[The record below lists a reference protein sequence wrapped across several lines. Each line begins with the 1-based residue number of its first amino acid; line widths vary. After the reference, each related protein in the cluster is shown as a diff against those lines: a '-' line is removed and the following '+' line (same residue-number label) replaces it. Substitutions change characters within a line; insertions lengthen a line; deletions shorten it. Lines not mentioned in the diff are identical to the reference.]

1 MILNINKKLK
11 IGNNKR
17 TLIIAEVSAN
27 HCGSK
32 KNFINH
38 ILKANEYGADL
49 VKIQT
54 YEPEDMIVNKKFKI
68 KKGLW
73 KGKNLWDLYKKAQT
87 PFDWHHD
94 AFKLAKKHGIE
105 LFSTP
110 FSLRALKFLSNFK
123 PNIYKIA
130 SFELTDHRLINEIAK
145 KKKPIIMSTGLSSI
159 SEVNA
164 ALKIIR
170 RYHNKI
176 ILLYCVSGYPTPLE
190 DINFKNIEKIRTNTK
205 VELIGFSDHTKGID
219 ASVASLSH
227 KVKLIEKHFTIKRN
241 TSSPDSSFSIT
252 PNELKNLKEM
262 TIKMDKIYNSKKKNP
277 ISENSSKIFR
287 RSIYSIKDIKKKE
300 VFNNENIACYRPNV
314 GISSDKYFK
323 ILGKKA
329 KKSIKKNTPLTNKMF

>member
-1 MILNINKKLK
+1 MRINLNKKLK
-11 IGNNKR
+11 IGNNQR

-38 ILKANEYGADL
+38 ILKAKEYGADL
-49 VKIQT
+49 IKIQT
-54 YEPEDMIVNKKFKI
+54 YEPEDMVVNKKFQI

-73 KGKNLWDLYKKAQT
+73 KGKNLWNLYKKAQT
-87 PFDWHHD
+87 PFDWHYD
-94 AFKLAKKHGIE
+94 AFKVAKKNGIE

-110 FSLRALKFLSNFK
+110 FSLRALKFLNNFK

-130 SFELTDHRLINEIAK
+130 SFELTDHRLVTEIAK

-159 SEVNA
+159 SEINA

-190 DINFKNIEKIRTNTK
+190 DINFKNIEKIKTKTK

-241 TSSPDSSFSIT
+241 TSSPDSLFSIT

-262 TIKMDKIYNSKKKNP
+262 TVKMDKIYNSKKRNP
-277 ISENSSKIFR
+277 VSENSSKIFR
-287 RSIYSIKDIKKKE
+287 RSVYATKHIKK
-300 VFNNENIACYRPNV
+300 NEKLSEKNIACFRPKV
-314 GISSDKYFK
+314 GIGAENYFNL
-323 ILGKKA
+323 LGKKS
-329 KKSIKKNTPLTNKMF
+329 KKNIKQFSPIKKNMI

>member
-1 MILNINKKLK
+1 MRINLNKKLK
-11 IGNNKR
+11 IGNNQR

-38 ILKANEYGADL
+38 ILKAKEYGADL
-49 VKIQT
+49 IKIQT
-54 YEPEDMIVNKKFKI
+54 YEPEDMIVNKKFQI

-73 KGKNLWDLYKKAQT
+73 KGKNLWNLYKKAQT
-87 PFDWHHD
+87 PFDWHYD
-94 AFKLAKKHGIE
+94 AFKVAKKNGIE

-110 FSLRALKFLSNFK
+110 FSIRALKFLNNFK

-130 SFELTDHRLINEIAK
+130 SFELTDHRLVTEIAK

-159 SEVNA
+159 SEINA

-190 DINFKNIEKIRTNTK
+190 DINFKNIEKIKTNTK

-241 TSSPDSSFSIT
+241 TSSPDSLFSIT

-262 TIKMDKIYNSKKKNP
+262 TIKMDKIYNSKKRNP
-277 ISENSSKIFR
+277 VSENSSKIFR
-287 RSIYSIKDIKKKE
+287 RSVYATKHIKK
-300 VFNNENIACYRPNV
+300 NEKLSEKNIACFRPKV
-314 GISSDKYFK
+314 GIGAENYFNL
-323 ILGKKA
+323 LGKKS
-329 KKSIKKNTPLTNKMF
+329 KKNIKQFSPIKKNMI

>member
-1 MILNINKKLK
+1 MRINLNKKLK
-11 IGNNKR
+11 IGNKQR

-38 ILKANEYGADL
+38 ILKAKEYGADL
-49 VKIQT
+49 IKIQT
-54 YEPEDMIVNKKFKI
+54 YEPEDMVVNKKFQI

-73 KGKNLWDLYKKAQT
+73 KGKNLWNLYKKAQT
-87 PFDWHHD
+87 PFDWHYD
-94 AFKLAKKHGIE
+94 AFKVAKKNGIE

-110 FSLRALKFLSNFK
+110 FSLRALKFLNNFK

-130 SFELTDHRLINEIAK
+130 SFELTDHRLVTEIAK

-159 SEVNA
+159 SEINA

-190 DINFKNIEKIRTNTK
+190 DINFKNIEKIKTKTK

-241 TSSPDSSFSIT
+241 TSSPDSLFSIT

-262 TIKMDKIYNSKKKNP
+262 TVKMDKIYNSKKRNP
-277 ISENSSKIFR
+277 VSENSSKIFR
-287 RSIYSIKDIKKKE
+287 RSVYATKHIKK
-300 VFNNENIACYRPNV
+300 NEKLSEKNIACFRPKV
-314 GISSDKYFK
+314 GIGAENYFNL
-323 ILGKKA
+323 LGKKS
-329 KKSIKKNTPLTNKMF
+329 KKNIKQFSPIKKNMI

>member
-11 IGNNKR
+11 IGNNQR
-17 TLIIAEVSAN
+17 TLIIAEISAN

-38 ILKANEYGADL
+38 ILKANECGADL

-68 KKGLW
+68 KTGLW

-94 AFKLAKKHGIE
+94 AFKLAKKHNIE

-110 FSLRALKFLSNFK
+110 FSLRALKFLNNFK

-130 SFELTDHRLINEIAK
+130 SFELTDHRLVTEIAK
-145 KKKPIIMSTGLSSI
+145 KKKPIIMSTGLSSL
-159 SEVNA
+159 SEIKA

-219 ASVASLSH
+219 ASIASLAN

-252 PNELKNLKEM
+252 PNELKKLKAM
-262 TIKMDKIYNSKKKNP
+262 TIKMDKIYNSKKKKP
-277 ISENSSKIFR
+277 VSENSSKIFR
-287 RSIYSIKDIKKKE
+287 RSIYAIKHIRK
-300 VFNNENIACYRPNV
+300 NEKFSMKNIACFRPKF
-314 GISSDKYFK
+314 GIGAENYFYL
-323 ILGKKA
+323 LGKK
-329 KKSIKKNTPLTNKMF
+329 SKKNIKQFSPIRKNMI

>member
-1 MILNINKKLK
+1 MRINLNKKLK
-11 IGNNKR
+11 IGNNQR

-38 ILKANEYGADL
+38 ILKAKEYGADL
-49 VKIQT
+49 IKIQT
-54 YEPEDMIVNKKFKI
+54 YEPEDMVVNKKFQI

-73 KGKNLWDLYKKAQT
+73 KGKNLWNLYKKAQT
-87 PFDWHHD
+87 PFDWHYD
-94 AFKLAKKHGIE
+94 AFKVAKKNGIE

-110 FSLRALKFLSNFK
+110 FSLRALKFLNNFK

-130 SFELTDHRLINEIAK
+130 SFELTDHRLVTEIAK

-159 SEVNA
+159 SEINA

-190 DINFKNIEKIRTNTK
+190 DINFKNIEKIKTNTK

-241 TSSPDSSFSIT
+241 TSSPDSLFSIT

-262 TIKMDKIYNSKKKNP
+262 TIKMDKIYNSKKRNP
-277 ISENSSKIFR
+277 VSENSSKIFR
-287 RSIYSIKDIKKKE
+287 RSVYATKHIKK
-300 VFNNENIACYRPNV
+300 NEKLSEKNIACFRPKV
-314 GISSDKYFK
+314 GIGAENYFNL
-323 ILGKKA
+323 LGKKS
-329 KKSIKKNTPLTNKMF
+329 KKNIKQFSPIKKNMI

>member
-1 MILNINKKLK
+1 MRINLNKKLK
-11 IGNNKR
+11 IGNNQR

-38 ILKANEYGADL
+38 ILKAKEYGADL
-49 VKIQT
+49 IKIQT
-54 YEPEDMIVNKKFKI
+54 YEPEDMIVNKKFQI

-73 KGKNLWDLYKKAQT
+73 KGKNLWNLYKKAQT
-87 PFDWHHD
+87 PFDWHYD
-94 AFKLAKKHGIE
+94 AFKVAKKNGIE

-110 FSLRALKFLSNFK
+110 FSIRALKFLNNFK

-130 SFELTDHRLINEIAK
+130 SFELTDHRLVTEIAK

-159 SEVNA
+159 SEINA

-190 DINFKNIEKIRTNTK
+190 DINFKNIEKIKTNTK

-219 ASVASLSH
+219 ASVASLSST
-227 KVKLIEKHFTIKRN
+227 LR
-241 TSSPDSSFSIT
+241 
-252 PNELKNLKEM
+252 
-262 TIKMDKIYNSKKKNP
+262 
-277 ISENSSKIFR
+277 
-287 RSIYSIKDIKKKE
+287 
-300 VFNNENIACYRPNV
+300 
-314 GISSDKYFK
+314 
-323 ILGKKA
+323 
-329 KKSIKKNTPLTNKMF
+329 

>member
-1 MILNINKKLK
+1 MRINLNKKLK
-11 IGNNKR
+11 IGNNQR

-38 ILKANEYGADL
+38 ILKAKEYGADL
-49 VKIQT
+49 IKIQT
-54 YEPEDMIVNKKFKI
+54 YEPEDMVVNKKFQI

-73 KGKNLWDLYKKAQT
+73 KGKNLWNLYKKAQT
-87 PFDWHHD
+87 PFDWHYD
-94 AFKLAKKHGIE
+94 AFKVAKKNGIE

-110 FSLRALKFLSNFK
+110 FSLRALKFLNNFK

-130 SFELTDHRLINEIAK
+130 SFELTDHRLVTEIAK

-159 SEVNA
+159 SEINA

-190 DINFKNIEKIRTNTK
+190 DINFKNIEKIKTKTK

-241 TSSPDSSFSIT
+241 TSSPDSLFSIT

-262 TIKMDKIYNSKKKNP
+262 TVKMDKIYNSKKRNP
-277 ISENSSKIFR
+277 VSENSSKIFR
-287 RSIYSIKDIKKKE
+287 RSVYATKHIKK
-300 VFNNENIACYRPNV
+300 NEKLSEKNIACFRPKV
-314 GISSDKYFK
+314 GIGAENYFNL
-323 ILGKKA
+323 LGKK
-329 KKSIKKNTPLTNKMF
+329 SKKNIKQF